1 MAAHYDVDSHTVRNK
16 VSRQVLD
23 RDWSISAPG
32 SSDPVVYSI
41 GQAERSSIVSDYRAI
56 KSLQRSWADSANQFK
71 ILLESFVSS
80 RVRREASELSPSA
93 PLQDTSVLSPIYA
106 ENGDEDTVFLT
117 QEH

>member
-23 RDWSISAPG
+23 CEWSISAPG

-41 GQAERSSIVSDYRAI
+41 GQAQRSSIVSDYRTI

-71 ILLESFVSS
+71 TLLESFVSS

-93 PLQDTSVLSPIYA
+93 PLQETSGLSPIYGD
-106 ENGDEDTVFLT
+106 NGDEDTVFLT
-117 QEH
+117 QKL